1 MKPKASQN
9 FKVFCSM
16 VTVLNQEQ
24 WNEKS
29 FLIEPREL
37 DTIHENQSSSF
48 SSSSSSILQSPTSE
62 DSETS
67 TESIFGI
74 ESDEEINKSEDNSDV
89 SEPAQM
95 SFEMMESI
103 YMSSVVMRYRSSLR
117 FHRTSSCRFIELNKN
132 LVRPKGEV
140 IAQREQPIWD
150 VDSSLTSSDF
160 EFVQNEK
167 WVQQKS
173 NGSASQNFR
182 RDSDLSL
189 QLVLFKA

>member
-1 MKPKASQN
+1 
-9 FKVFCSM
+9 M
-16 VTVLNQEQ
+16 VIS
-24 WNEKS
+24 KS

-62 DSETS
+62 DSS

-74 ESDEEINKSEDNSDV
+74 ESDEEIIKTEDNSDV
-89 SEPAQM
+89 PELAQM

-173 NGSASQNFR
+173 NGSASQDFR
-182 RDSDLSL
+182 SDSDLSL

>member
-1 MKPKASQN
+1 
-9 FKVFCSM
+9 M

-62 DSETS
+62 DSESS

-74 ESDEEINKSEDNSDV
+74 ESDEEIIKSEDDSDV
-89 SEPAQM
+89 PELAQM

-103 YMSSVVMRYRSSLR
+103 YMSPVVTRYRSSLR
-117 FHRTSSCRFIELNKN
+117 FHRTSSCRLIEINKN
-132 LVRPKGEV
+132 PVRPKGEV
-140 IAQREQPIWD
+140 IAKREQTAWD
-150 VDSSLTSSDF
+150 MDLSLTASDF

-173 NGSASQNFR
+173 NGRASQDFR
-182 RDSDLSL
+182 DDSDLSL
-189 QLVLFKA
+189 QLVLFTSTRIVLFLHQFSFQ

>member
-62 DSETS
+62 DSS

-74 ESDEEINKSEDNSDV
+74 ESDEEIIKTEDNSDV
-89 SEPAQM
+89 PELAQM

>member
-62 DSETS
+62 DSS

-74 ESDEEINKSEDNSDV
+74 ESDEEIIKTEDNSDV
-89 SEPAQM
+89 PELAQM

-173 NGSASQNFR
+173 NGSASQDFR
-182 RDSDLSL
+182 SDSDLSL